1 MRTTAGSKG
10 NKVYL
15 SLGPDGTKDGSY
27 FFRGPGA
34 GSITFSDS
42 SSKFDIGVS
51 MTILCWLYIYNNKDE
66 SNFLQYKDTALS
78 VVGKTLTFRNP
89 KLGVLSL
96 TGTFAAKGWA
106 FVGVSYNETSA
117 EAKLW
122 IDGNMVN
129 STVLKSEVLGTS
141 ANTTEDSESLTL
153 GGNQF
158 KGKITQLLLF
168 NLPLTQEQIQGI
180 KRRMKLPGEMQ
191 SYIFGIK
198 MISLG
203 CFKTCIILK

>member
-1 MRTTAGSKG
+1 MGTTAGSKG

-34 GSITFSDS
+34 SSITT

-66 SNFLQYKDTALS
+66 SNFLQYNDTALS
-78 VVGKTLTFRNP
+78 VDGKTLTFRNP
-89 KLGVLSL
+89 NLFGRSL
-96 TGTFAAKGWA
+96 TGTLAAKGWA

-117 EAKLW
+117 IAKLW
-122 IDGNMVN
+122 IDGNIVN
-129 STVLKSEVLGTS
+129 STVLNSKVRGTS
-141 ANTTEDSESLTL
+141 TDTTKGPESLTL

-158 KGKITQLLLF
+158 KGKITQLMLF
-168 NLPLTQEQIQGI
+168 NLTLTQEQIQGI

-203 CFKTCIILK
+203 CFKMCIILK